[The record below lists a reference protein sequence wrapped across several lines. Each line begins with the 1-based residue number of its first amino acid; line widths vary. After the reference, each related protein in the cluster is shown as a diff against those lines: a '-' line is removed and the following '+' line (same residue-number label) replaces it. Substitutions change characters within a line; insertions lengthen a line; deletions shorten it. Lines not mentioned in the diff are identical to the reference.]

1 MGLRGRR
8 GPQALGEQHH
18 LTREPVSSPASASS
32 RSGTERGGHF
42 ISPGLSS
49 PSVKWGLGETT
60 VQGPFRLEAWPSGWL
75 THDEKA
81 LLSRSL
87 ASSRASLSSGFQ
99 VFIEVRRMGRKKDT
113 GCPLRPEGA
122 EARRRGIRTGVTK
135 PSSVAQLP
143 REPPPWLHVV
153 VTVAKRHSS
162 SFPLGE
168 ACEE

>member
-49 PSVKWGLGETT
+49 PSVKWGLGEMT

-87 ASSRASLSSGFQ
+87 ASSRSFSIFGIPGLHRGETDGQKERHRLPS
-99 VFIEVRRMGRKKDT
+99 
-113 GCPLRPEGA
+113 
-122 EARRRGIRTGVTK
+122 EARRGRSQAPGHPDGGDQTQLSGSV
-135 PSSVAQLP
+135 SSRA
-143 REPPPWLHVV
+143 
-153 VTVAKRHSS
+153 A
-162 SFPLGE
+162 PL
-168 ACEE
+168 AARRRNCC